1 MAKARMMKHTKNGS
15 LVAAPIAASL
25 LSVFS
30 FLPSVA
36 YGQSTSNWVSD
47 WMNQP
52 TMTGDWGGER
62 TSLAQ
67 EGVSFTGQLQSQWAD
82 VPVGGREQG
91 DDYDQ
96 QAILGAD
103 FNLQKLLGLNGAL
116 FHLYISDRAGRNI
129 ASDKV
134 GSTIQPL
141 NDFGSGENFRLS
153 IMSYEQNLFNK
164 RVNILVGFYPDGTE
178 FVNSGAVLCAFVS
191 NGLCSHPNSLGHD
204 TSGQSNFPGAQW
216 GGRVK
221 FFVTPSLYESVGVFD
236 VNPQLTS
243 GDNQGFNLSLNHST
257 GAIIYN
263 EIGKTTHLGA
273 DNLVGHYKIGGYYDT
288 STVAGTANAKE
299 LYTGRYGGYLL
310 MDQMIYSFQPNTPR
324 GIIAFFD
331 ATVNDKRTSAEQSYF
346 DAGLILKGF
355 LASRPV
361 DTLALGWIKN
371 NANSNAIKAFMKAHP
386 ADDTLFTAEQVIEL
400 DYNYQ
405 VSPWFSVHPT
415 VQYWINPGA
424 ITANSAK
431 EFPNAWLYGVQTTI
445 NF

>member
-1 MAKARMMKHTKNGS
+1 M
-15 LVAAPIAASL
+15 
-25 LSVFS
+25 
-30 FLPSVA
+30 
-36 YGQSTSNWVSD
+36 
-47 WMNQP
+47 
-52 TMTGDWGGER
+52 
-62 TSLAQ
+62 
-67 EGVSFTGQLQSQWAD
+67 
-82 VPVGGREQG
+82 
-91 DDYDQ
+91 
-96 QAILGAD
+96 
-103 FNLQKLLGLNGAL
+103 
-116 FHLYISDRAGRNI
+116 
-129 ASDKV
+129 
-134 GSTIQPL
+134 
-141 NDFGSGENFRLS
+141 
-153 IMSYEQNLFNK
+153 
-164 RVNILVGFYPDGTE
+164 
-178 FVNSGAVLCAFVS
+178 
-191 NGLCSHPNSLGHD
+191 
-204 TSGQSNFPGAQW
+204 
-216 GGRVK
+216 
-221 FFVTPSLYESVGVFD
+221 
-236 VNPQLTS
+236 
-243 GDNQGFNLSLNHST
+243 
-257 GAIIYN
+257 
-263 EIGKTTHLGA
+263 GA